1 MSSRVLVQKF
11 GGTSVATP
19 ERRRMVLD
27 HVARARGEGYR
38 VALVVSAMGRRGD
51 PYATDTLLD
60 LLRAD
65 GGAVDPADYNMVFV
79 TGEMIAVAV
88 VSQALRRHGIPS
100 VPMSGVQARIHAA
113 GHPLEAEVADIDTTR
128 LCRHL
133 DRDEVPVVT
142 GGQAVFPDTLDLA
155 TLGRGASDTSGVALG
170 VALGAERVE
179 IFTDVI
185 GVASTDPRLVPRAR
199 WVRRASYG
207 RMHEFARFGAKV
219 VHPRA
224 ILAGWKGRT
233 PVVVRSTFSLDPG
246 TYIGEVDDEGLVLGV
261 ATLAPME
268 TALAG
273 AVEIPEDVQRHWE
286 RQRLVMFLRDRDTGG
301 LVLGAPAD
309 KSGELDRTLA
319 EAGLPTDTRRAGTA
333 WVSII
338 GEPAAL
344 EARRARDAQCL
355 ARAGVACLY
364 GERVPGR
371 TTFVVE
377 AEGLGPA
384 VSSLYD
390 DLFPA

>member
-19 ERRRMVLD
+19 DRRRLVLD
-27 HVARARGEGYR
+27 HVARARGDGYR

-65 GGAVDPADYNMVFV
+65 GGEVDPADHNMVFV

-88 VSQALRRHGIPS
+88 VSQALRRQGITP
-100 VPMSGVQARIHAA
+100 VPMSGVQARIYAE
-113 GHPLEAEVADIDTTR
+113 GHPLEAEVSEIDTTR
-128 LCRHL
+128 LRRHL
-133 DRDEVPVVT
+133 DRGEVPVVT
-142 GGQAVFPDTLDLA
+142 GGQAAYRDTLDLA

-179 IFTDVI
+179 IFTDVT
-185 GVASTDPRLVPRAR
+185 GVASTDPRLVPHAR
-199 WVRRASYG
+199 WVRRASYA
-207 RMHEFARFGAKV
+207 RMHELARFGARV

-224 ILAGWKGRT
+224 ILAGWRGRT

-246 TYIGEVDDEGLVLGV
+246 TYIGDVDDEGPVLGV

-268 TALAG
+268 TVFAG
-273 AVEIPEDVQRHWE
+273 DVNIAEEIRRDWE
-286 RQRLVMFLRDRDTGG
+286 GQRLVMCLRDRDTGG

-319 EAGLPTDTRRAGTA
+319 EAGLPTEGRRPGTA
-333 WVSII
+333 WVSIV

-344 EARRARDAQCL
+344 GARRARDEECL

-371 TTFVVE
+371 TTFVVQ
-377 AEGLGPA
+377 ADGLRPA